1 MHDEWSEPMAAET
14 RAFFPA
20 GAGRGATDWIVS
32 LHSHTYPPSIEP
44 TAYVPRTVKESI
56 RRLGDRVQRRYA
68 EAGLPHGTGGPVPR
82 EDGESFPP
90 PSFNLCSALHH
101 ACGAAAFVYESCRG
115 VGTKPYPAATHDQI
129 LDLHLILFDELFRL
143 AVESPVRWTR

>member
-14 RAFFPA
+14 RAFFGLAREEAP
-20 GAGRGATDWIVS
+20 DWIVS
-32 LHSHTYPPSIEP
+32 LHSHASPPSIEP
-44 TAYVPRTVKESI
+44 TAYVPRTVKESS
-56 RRLGDRVQRRYA
+56 
-68 EAGLPHGTGGPVPR
+68 AGSETVSSAATPR
-82 EDGESFPP
+82 PACRTARAGRCRGKTASDFPP

-115 VGTKPYPAATHDQI
+115 VGTKPYPAATHEQI
-129 LDLHLILFDELFRL
+129 LELHLILFDELFRL